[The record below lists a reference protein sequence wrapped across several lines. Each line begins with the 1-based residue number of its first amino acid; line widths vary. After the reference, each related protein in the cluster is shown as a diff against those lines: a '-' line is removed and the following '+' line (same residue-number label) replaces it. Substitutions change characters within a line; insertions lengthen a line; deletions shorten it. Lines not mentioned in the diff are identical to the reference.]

1 MACTAEA
8 AGVSCVGVTGDGM
21 DALEV
26 VGSGVD
32 AVCLVK
38 ALRKKVGHACI
49 MKVEQ
54 VKAIEDAQPAYEP
67 ANVRRRSGIQSTIIS
82 KLNKFM
88 WWSHDDDDD
97 IGGTSLS
104 PPLRIDPLPAAS
116 GVPSS
121 HDVVT
126 VSETAPPTTE
136 EELELLHDDHH
147 AVDALQEHVAPGCTS
162 TTKMAAS

>member
-1 MACTAEA
+1 MARTAEGT
-8 AGVSCVGVTGDGM
+8 GVSSTSLTGLFMDQLEVTGDG
-21 DALEV
+21 
-26 VGSGVD
+26 VD
-32 AVCLVK
+32 SVCLLK
-38 ALRKKVGHACI
+38 ALRKKVGAADI
-49 MKVEQ
+49 LKVYINDTQ
-54 VKAIEDAQPAYEP
+54 RAYET

-82 KLNKFM
+82 KLNRIM
-88 WWSHDDDDD
+88 WWSHDDDDDDDD
-97 IGGTSLS
+97 IGGTSLP

-147 AVDALQEHVAPGCTS
+147 ASC
-162 TTKMAAS
+162 